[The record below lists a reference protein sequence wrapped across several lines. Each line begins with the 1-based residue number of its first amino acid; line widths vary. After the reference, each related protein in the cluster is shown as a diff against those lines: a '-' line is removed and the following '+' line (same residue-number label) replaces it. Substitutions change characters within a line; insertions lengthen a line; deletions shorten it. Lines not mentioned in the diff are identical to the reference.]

1 MSEFGGMPIP
11 DEDVGQ
17 ECAKSEQKKEDK
29 GEYTE
34 RLMEN
39 TENIIE
45 LRHLKKCYE
54 PDKPVIEDFNL
65 TIKKGEFV
73 TFLGPSGCGKTTI
86 LRMIAGL
93 RSPRRGRFC
102 STGRISANCR
112 LTRGRSIRCSELCP
126 VPPSEYL

>member
-1 MSEFGGMPIP
+1 MPIP

-65 TIKKGEFV
+65 TVKKGEFV

-86 LRMIAGL
+86 LRMIAGFEKPTGGEI
-93 RSPRRGRFC
+93 PRLCHFIRNESSRNVVFISISGRF
-102 STGRISANCR
+102 A
-112 LTRGRSIRCSELCP
+112 
-126 VPPSEYL
+126 

>member
-1 MSEFGGMPIP
+1 MPIP

-73 TFLGPSGCGKTTI
+73 TFLGPSRLCHFI
-86 LRMIAGL
+86 RNESSRNVVFI
-93 RSPRRGRFC
+93 SISGRF
-102 STGRISANCR
+102 A
-112 LTRGRSIRCSELCP
+112 
-126 VPPSEYL
+126 

>member
-1 MSEFGGMPIP
+1 MRSMPIP

-65 TIKKGEFV
+65 TVKKGEFV

-86 LRMIAGL
+86 LRMIAGFEE
-93 RSPRRGRFC
+93 PTEG
-102 STGRISANCR
+102 
-112 LTRGRSIRCSELCP
+112 
-126 VPPSEYL
+126 

>member
-1 MSEFGGMPIP
+1 MPIP

-65 TIKKGEFV
+65 TVKKGEFV

-86 LRMIAGL
+86 LRMIAGFEE
-93 RSPRRGRFC
+93 PTEGEIPDFATC
-102 STGRISANCR
+102 FI
-112 LTRGRSIRCSELCP
+112 LTIEKNVENTALGL
-126 VPPSEYL
+126 YFL